1 MKKDFDN
8 TIKGNVFIVDGQ
20 KVLVNPCAA
29 GEKKDGGKV
38 EVVHR
43 YLVIQM
49 FLAAGDSFS
58 LELQVRDKQNVS
70 SIIFS

>member
-1 MKKDFDN
+1 
-8 TIKGNVFIVDGQ
+8 
-20 KVLVNPCAA
+20 VLVNPSAA

-49 FLAAGDSFS
+49 FLAPGDSFS

-70 SIIFS
+70 SIIFL

>member
-20 KVLVNPCAA
+20 KVLVNPSAA

-49 FLAAGDSFS
+49 FLAPGDSFS

-70 SIIFS
+70 SIIFL

>member
-1 MKKDFDN
+1 LKKDFDS

-20 KVLVNPCAA
+20 KVLINPSAA

-43 YLVIQM
+43 YLVI
-49 FLAAGDSFS
+49 
-58 LELQVRDKQNVS
+58 
-70 SIIFS
+70 

>member
-1 MKKDFDN
+1 LKKDFDN

-20 KVLVNPCAA
+20 KVLVNPSAA

-49 FLAAGDSFS
+49 FLAPGDSFS

-70 SIIFS
+70 SIIFL

>member
-1 MKKDFDN
+1 MKKDFDS

-20 KVLVNPCAA
+20 KVLINPSVA

-43 YLVIQM
+43 YLVI
-49 FLAAGDSFS
+49 
-58 LELQVRDKQNVS
+58 
-70 SIIFS
+70 